1 MNLMRYTIV
10 DAAGA
15 VSFVGHCDVLKAMVA
30 ACAGNPGSLQ
40 ELLDVADGY
49 YYSLKEH
56 VLCGL
61 AVFDEH
67 NTPERPQAVHAA
79 LRLLSPEETPVFR
92 VVDEAT
98 RQASLQPVKA
108 GIIIFNLLSKRIVQV
123 MNSYAEIQR
132 EGRGRVHDGQRPT
145 AQAFRYRLPQ
155 EWALVP

>member
-1 MNLMRYTIV
+1 MNLMRYTIIDHGGV
-10 DAAGA
+10 
-15 VSFVGHCDVLKAMVA
+15 VSFVAHCDALSAIVA
-30 ACAGNPGSLQ
+30 ACAQNPRTLE
-40 ELLDVADGY
+40 ELLEAAEGY
-49 YYSLKEH
+49 YRPLREY

-67 NTPERPQAVHAA
+67 NVPGRYQAIHAA
-79 LRLLSPEETPVFR
+79 LKILRPQETPLFR
-92 VVDEAT
+92 VVDEVT

-108 GIIIFNLLSKRIVQV
+108 GIIIFNLPSKRIVQV

-145 AQAFRYRLPQ
+145 GRTFRYRLPR